1 MYFLKAYNF
10 VTNKMIFFIE
20 YDYRIDRWM
29 KCYTFIGEIFSI
41 SKNILCGLFSAYNT
55 NILTHLF

>member
-20 YDYRIDRWM
+20 YDYRIDRRM
-29 KCYTFIGEIFSI
+29 KYYTFIGEIFSI

-55 NILTHLF
+55 NNLTHLF